1 MKISEVRYIIVLG
14 LCLSLASASMA
25 QKEYA
30 IPAFDRFW
38 RSEYQIIEGILNV
51 YYTQEQVFLEIPENM
66 LEREFCIAAQAD
78 RGFGWR
84 NRYLKSIGVVK
95 IRKGPGNTLCFHKGL
110 FQERLRG
117 AKGLQAAFDV
127 SNRQPFG
134 LIYPVVAFR
143 KETSAYIIDITKAVK
158 NGDDWFRCSAEE
170 LKGLHPAETE
180 VQKIV
185 ALKDGLCFTIKREYG
200 TDSPLRSGLPLEI
213 SCVVRLLPSAP
224 VAVRYA
230 DPEFPYTSLTFTDY
244 GKMPYGAVCDSLIC
258 RWRLTA
264 SQPVICYIDSLCPPE
279 FVAYIRKGVQA
290 WEKAFTEIGLRH
302 VLQVQLADPTV
313 NLAAE
318 RWVIS
323 YDLGKAGLERSWI
336 IHPETGEIVYA
347 RLNIGHGVLL
357 PALTEYWWE
366 CGTSDK
372 RIRQN
377 RMHPGVAGE
386 ILQHMVSREVGRL
399 LGLLPR
405 KDEPGLE
412 GSILKNLFCNGR
424 MSEISDEDC
433 RQLAWGYR
441 SVSGDRGVKANPRR
455 GEEKTIGQLILLQK
469 NIGNRKT
476 MFRHLKEEIEQKGGN
491 PGSYKDLYRTGLRY
505 YCRDLESLT
514 KLLNPATFSG
524 ITACLDSCLWH
535 KLPECLDVAELRREG
550 RLKNEEV
557 VRGICRSVF
566 GVMMQP
572 DLLDSLKEKK
582 VDLLQ
587 ELHSKIW
594 EDFDNHFF
602 PSAYRMEIQRN
613 FLNVFSEM
621 KDRHKIEEC
630 RDDFSVFWW
639 NEWNFLCDKFKEMS
653 RNHGLQEGR
662 DYYQLLCRRINK
674 VI

>member
-1 MKISEVRYIIVLG
+1 MKISVVRYIVVLE
-14 LCLSLASASMA
+14 LCLSLALAAMA
-25 QKEYA
+25 QKEYSL
-30 IPAFDRFW
+30 PAFDRIG
-38 RSEYQIIEGILNV
+38 RPKYQVIEGILSV

-84 NRYLKSIGVVK
+84 NRYLKSIGVIK
-95 IRKGPGNTLCFHKGL
+95 ICKGPGNTLCFYKGL

-117 AKGLQAAFDV
+117 AKWLQAAFDI
-127 SNRQPFG
+127 SNQQPFG

-185 ALKDGLCFTIKREYG
+185 ALKDGLCFTIEREYG
-200 TDSPLRSGLPLEI
+200 TDSPLRSGLPLKI
-213 SCVVRLLPSAP
+213 SCMIRLLPSAP

-230 DPEFPYTSLTFTDY
+230 GPEFPYTSLTFTDY
-244 GKMPYGAVCDSLIC
+244 GKMPYGAVKDSLIC

-279 FVAYIRKGVQA
+279 FIAYIRKGVKV
-290 WEKAFTEIGLRH
+290 WEKAFAEIGLRNT
-302 VLQVQLADPTV
+302 LQVRLADPTI

-318 RWVIS
+318 KWVIS

-366 CGTSDK
+366 CGTSDE
-372 RIRQN
+372 RIRQD

-386 ILQHMVSREVGRL
+386 ILQHMVSREVGWL

-405 KDEPGLE
+405 RDMPGLE
-412 GSILKNLFCNGR
+412 ESILKNLFCNGR

-441 SVSGDRGVKANPRR
+441 PVSDDQRVKANRQP
-455 GEEKTIGQLILLQK
+455 GKEKTAGQLILLKK
-469 NIGNRKT
+469 NIGNRKA
-476 MFRHLKEEIEQKGGN
+476 MFRYLKEEIKQEDGN
-491 PGSYKDLYRTGLRY
+491 LRSYKDLYHIGLRY

-514 KLLNPATFSG
+514 KLLNPVTFAG
-524 ITACLDSCLWH
+524 VTACLDSCLWH
-535 KLPECLDVAELRREG
+535 TFPECLDIAELRGGEG
-550 RLKNEEV
+550 LKNEEV
-557 VRGICRSVF
+557 VREICRSVF
-566 GVMMQP
+566 AVMMQP
-572 DLLDSLKEKK
+572 DLLDSLNDKK
-582 VDLLQ
+582 VCLLQ
-587 ELHSKIW
+587 ELHGKIW
-594 EDFDNHFF
+594 ENFDNHFF

-613 FLNVFSEM
+613 FLNLFLEM
-621 KDRHKIEEC
+621 KKRNKVEEC
-630 RDDFSVFWW
+630 RDDFCVFWW

-653 RNHGLQEGR
+653 RKHVLQEGR
-662 DYYQLLCRRINK
+662 DYYHLLWRRIK
-674 VI
+674 